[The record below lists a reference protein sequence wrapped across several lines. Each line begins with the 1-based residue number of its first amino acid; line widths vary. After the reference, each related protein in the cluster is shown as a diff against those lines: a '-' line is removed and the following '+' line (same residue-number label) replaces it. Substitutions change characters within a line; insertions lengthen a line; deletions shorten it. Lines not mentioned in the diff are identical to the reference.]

1 MVIEY
6 QKDKDKPESIL
17 KEYYARYLIDVR
29 NLKMS
34 SVRHYFDALNNISKR
49 LKEKNLVKRDIYEIG
64 DLRRLL
70 EIREILFRDSE
81 FIELNERQCG
91 FK

>member
-1 MVIEY
+1 MKDKMVIEY

-34 SVRHYFDALNNISKR
+34 SVRHYFDALNNISKTIKKR
-49 LKEKNLVKRDIYEIG
+49 KNLDKKENIYEIG
-64 DLRRLL
+64 
-70 EIREILFRDSE
+70 E
-81 FIELNERQCG
+81 FKAIAGNKRNLI
-91 FK
+91 